1 MIIEEQIN
9 WKSKTLLFL
18 ISQGITLFGSTLVQM
33 AIVWYVTLNTSSGAW
48 VAAFSICS
56 YLPQFLI
63 SFLGGVWADRYNRK
77 KLIIGADIVIA
88 VVTLI
93 MMLAMPYITEEA
105 ILLGGLLVMSVIRS
119 LGSGI
124 QTPAV
129 NSVIPQLVPEAQLM
143 RFNGINSTMQ
153 SFVQFAAPAVAG
165 VILSVST
172 LGSTLL
178 IDILTAILGVGILSC
193 VLIPKHEVPEENVSI
208 LSDMKIGIKYAFSDK
223 VIGKLLIIYGL
234 FIFLSVPAGF
244 LAGLLVSRVYGDIY
258 WYLTVVEL
266 VGFAGMIIGGILM
279 STWGGFNSR
288 IKTLM
293 VGLTVFAT
301 MAIGMGLSNNF
312 ILYLVMMAIYGVA
325 LTTVQTVTT
334 TLIQEKSDES
344 MYGRVFGLLSSM
356 YCGFMPLGM
365 AVFGP
370 MADIIPLQWIM
381 IGSGVGLI
389 LIVLIMCCNRNSY
402 INTR

>member
-93 MMLAMPYITEEA
+93 MMLAMPYITEEP

>member
-1 MIIEEQIN
+1 MFV
-9 WKSKTLLFL
+9 S
-18 ISQGITLFGSTLVQM
+18 ST
-33 AIVWYVTLNTSSGAW
+33 IFN
-48 VAAFSICS
+48 I
-56 YLPQFLI
+56 
-63 SFLGGVWADRYNRK
+63 FLGGVWADRYNRK

-93 MMLAMPYITEEA
+93 MMLAMPYITEEP

-172 LGSTLL
+172 LGSTLM

-208 LSDMKIGIKYAFSDK
+208 LADMKIGIKYAFSDK